1 MTDSV
6 SATNRYEQSQQ
17 EMESGE
23 VEIVDSGRVIDE
35 LDEALMQIGD
45 ATGSEQQYDE
55 RMHQQRKQG
64 DTVQQDVDLHM
75 NVSEEVIVETEESH
89 PAMSPTPGSDVG
101 DMEECINDEDGLYS
115 DDEDHSD
122 MFADREVDQVIRDPV
137 TGEISLTMDL
147 EDLVSRT
154 ITFDN
159 GERIILCFSKRCR
172 PQIAWN
178 GHLYVAA
185 SDLSE
190 VSYTKWRCVNEGC
203 PGALRTSPGL
213 TELRSSGH
221 HHLTTCKPDDLRVR
235 LRIVIYDLRLMAE
248 FTDDPLEDLYSHFVE
263 KLAAENPDVL
273 ALFPPLDTL
282 VKRLTKHREYKVYR
296 RRFEYEKIMA
306 ERRRGL
312 HSKDSDCTPGMLR
325 RMRPFPPSVCIECG
339 ISIVTDADT
348 TSQENFVDHVSQD
361 HQREA
366 TCQYYSFPGVHL
378 FEQWMREL
386 QQRSR
391 YKIRRFSMHNES
403 LFFLCAADDR
413 WCRTYGVNSDG
424 LHCTAFVRVYDYRR
438 VSRQETRVLRI
449 QYCLDHNFH
458 SDEDATVDAPFT
470 PEIFMHE
477 VEERRLRTAGMVK
490 SHAQRARLLRRR
502 GEMGSEIMSEN
513 GGGWSE
519 EGVREDDS
527 NLQELDTYAS
537 DVAKRTTHMRNDD
550 SASVVEFAEGPDTE
564 HDGQEDTV
572 GGEGERNVGYG
583 IEGSEEGVGQEEQLG
598 DNAASKLKRVNL
610 QRPRFMGR
618 TVKSDYDEK
627 REVANLV
634 EQCNRRVSES
644 RSIRSIES
652 REIQSSSGQPHYV
665 THRSNFS
672 SYTLY
677 NLVMQ
682 IELQCELFKE
692 RAQSLK
698 HIVAAKKYLKYLTSL
713 CDNIATDPECNKPVE
728 ELAADIFDLK
738 EIVNSGI
745 VVTKQTSLLP
755 TLSFGSG
762 DEGSNSLQQ
771 RDGKSESETQPLIF
785 LPVVPARST
794 SEELEKMT
802 VDEEAGLDVT
812 EQSEIADSQPN
823 LRRSKRGK
831 GKDETDTSFEIKKGR
846 KAPLI
851 TISKA
856 DTSIREPYQTR
867 RSRGVVKPNTKGVFD
882 KSTYVGGMEAT
893 SAEGDEAMKSVESR
907 EAYTLRRIPFSGQ
920 NSKLKLAGRT
930 MQLDAE
936 SEELTGKPM
945 TLRTATG
952 NLVTVMRRFD
962 GRLIMVSPR
971 VLVQKESKTPT
982 IEETQRETR
991 SKSTRNTALGKKVP
1005 KAEQIKEEEEEEGKE
1020 TKSQR
1025 TTRSSEKR
1033 SVYSKYLKK
1042 DKDRRDE
1049 KSANSN
1055 LSERGKGKDV
1065 GNEKTSLE
1073 EAESVKQETT
1083 QEVETS
1089 SRKFVRKQLSE
1100 NDVIVMDDETFS
1112 AVVKDISMESPDC
1125 VSGSESRRSRSKKKD
1140 DEEPTGLVTDA
1151 FRANKTGES
1160 KK

>member
-1 MTDSV
+1 MKLIVKDEEMNRIAKLHFLGTAMTDPV
-6 SATNRYEQSQQ
+6 NAGNTYEQSQQ

-23 VEIVDSGRVIDE
+23 VEIVDSGQVIDE

-45 ATGSEQQYDE
+45 ATGSEQHREYDDS
-55 RMHQQRKQG
+55 MHDQGKQG
-64 DTVQQDVDLHM
+64 GRIQQDVGLHM
-75 NVSEEVIVETEESH
+75 SVSEEVIVETEESH
-89 PAMSPTPGSDVG
+89 PAMSPTPGSDIG

-312 HSKDSDCTPGMLR
+312 HSKDCAPAMLR

-366 TCQYYSFPGVHL
+366 TSQYYSFPGVHL

-490 SHAQRARLLRRR
+490 SHAQRARLLKRR
-502 GEMGSEIMSEN
+502 GEIGSEIMSEN
-513 GGGWSE
+513 GGVWSE

-527 NLQELDTYAS
+527 NLQELDAYTS
-537 DVAKRTTHMRNDD
+537 DVGKRPSQVRNDD
-550 SASVVEFAEGPDTE
+550 STSVVEFAEGPDTE

-572 GGEGERNVGYG
+572 GGDGERNVDFG
-583 IEGSEEGVGQEEQLG
+583 IEGSEEGVGQEEQVG
-598 DNAASKLKRVNL
+598 ENTSSKLKRVNL
-610 QRPRFMGR
+610 QRPRFIGR
-618 TVKSDYDEK
+618 IVKSDYDEK

-652 REIQSSSGQPHYV
+652 REIQGVSGPGQPHYV

-713 CDNIATDPECNKPVE
+713 CDSIAADPDCNKPVE
-728 ELAADIFDLK
+728 ELAAEIFDLK

-762 DEGSNSLQQ
+762 DEGSNSAQQ

-794 SEELEKMT
+794 PEELEKIT
-802 VDEEAGLDVT
+802 VDEEAEMDVT
-812 EQSEIADSQPN
+812 EQSETANAQPN

-831 GKDETDTSFEIKKGR
+831 GKDETDIPFETKKGK

-851 TISKA
+851 AVSKA
-856 DTSIREPYQTR
+856 
-867 RSRGVVKPNTKGVFD
+867 
-882 KSTYVGGMEAT
+882 EA
-893 SAEGDEAMKSVESR
+893 
-907 EAYTLRRIPFSGQ
+907 
-920 NSKLKLAGRT
+920 
-930 MQLDAE
+930 
-936 SEELTGKPM
+936 
-945 TLRTATG
+945 
-952 NLVTVMRRFD
+952 
-962 GRLIMVSPR
+962 
-971 VLVQKESKTPT
+971 
-982 IEETQRETR
+982 
-991 SKSTRNTALGKKVP
+991 STR
-1005 KAEQIKEEEEEEGKE
+1005 
-1020 TKSQR
+1020 
-1025 TTRSSEKR
+1025 
-1033 SVYSKYLKK
+1033 
-1042 DKDRRDE
+1042 
-1049 KSANSN
+1049 
-1055 LSERGKGKDV
+1055 
-1065 GNEKTSLE
+1065 
-1073 EAESVKQETT
+1073 
-1083 QEVETS
+1083 
-1089 SRKFVRKQLSE
+1089 
-1100 NDVIVMDDETFS
+1100 
-1112 AVVKDISMESPDC
+1112 
-1125 VSGSESRRSRSKKKD
+1125 
-1140 DEEPTGLVTDA
+1140 
-1151 FRANKTGES
+1151 
-1160 KK
+1160 